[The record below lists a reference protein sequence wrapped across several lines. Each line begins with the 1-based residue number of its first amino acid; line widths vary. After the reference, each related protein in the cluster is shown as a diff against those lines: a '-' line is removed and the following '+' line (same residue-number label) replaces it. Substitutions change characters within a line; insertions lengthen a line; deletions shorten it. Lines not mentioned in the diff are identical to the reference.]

1 MTRCFLCIDDMN
13 YHVRVRNGN
22 LLVTRWNS
30 HGVVGTET
38 LNTNE
43 HSSIL
48 GAVDKTEGR
57 PPALACGGWLACVLK
72 IGYME
77 YDAQNV

>member
-1 MTRCFLCIDDMN
+1 MN
-13 YHVRVRNGN
+13 YDVHVTNGS
-22 LLVTRWNS
+22 LVVTRWS
-30 HGVVGTET
+30 IHGVVGTET

-57 PPALACGGWLACVLK
+57 PSALACGGWLACVLRR
-72 IGYME
+72 GYME
-77 YDAQNV
+77 YDA